1 MNNYYKNEENYD
13 EHIDLNN
20 TICNYIPFQDYK
32 EEFSNEDINQDILY
46 FNKKNDGNTH
56 NHLDEKATSYQTNLK
71 NLKINSSQEDEN
83 KEQTKV
89 ISIEKIMEILEKN
102 IPNTYKNISKNIVY
116 DNHIKEAEDH
126 LLLKKKRVRKS
137 DEEFENMKN
146 ECNKKETIKRRGR
159 KIMNNRYTGHHDKYT
174 ADNMIKKVKGE
185 IFDYSLGFTNNMLNK
200 YKEGNRGALFPL
212 DYKIKDTINQEK
224 DLNIL
229 NMSLKDLFSNEIT
242 SKIKSKSKEKDFNK
256 KKLEKILNEETDD
269 TILFT
274 LNMRFIDW
282 FDIFTFKK
290 TLIEVLNQYNNNNKY
305 IDLDKIKKNLIT
317 IDTLLIKKSKKNLDE
332 FSLFLFY
339 IYNYERWF
347 KNKKPR
353 KKKYKQNDT
362 L

>member
-159 KIMNNRYTGHHDKYT
+159 KIMNNRYTGYHDKYT

-185 IFDYSLGFTNNMLNK
+185 IFDYCLGFTNNMLNK

-256 KKLEKILNEETDD
+256 KKLEKIL
-269 TILFT
+269 
-274 LNMRFIDW
+274 
-282 FDIFTFKK
+282 
-290 TLIEVLNQYNNNNKY
+290 
-305 IDLDKIKKNLIT
+305 IK
-317 IDTLLIKKSKKNLDE
+317 D
-332 FSLFLFY
+332 
-339 IYNYERWF
+339 
-347 KNKKPR
+347 
-353 KKKYKQNDT
+353 
-362 L
+362 

>member
-1 MNNYYKNEENYD
+1 
-13 EHIDLNN
+13 
-20 TICNYIPFQDYK
+20 
-32 EEFSNEDINQDILY
+32 
-46 FNKKNDGNTH
+46 
-56 NHLDEKATSYQTNLK
+56 
-71 NLKINSSQEDEN
+71 
-83 KEQTKV
+83 
-89 ISIEKIMEILEKN
+89 
-102 IPNTYKNISKNIVY
+102 
-116 DNHIKEAEDH
+116 
-126 LLLKKKRVRKS
+126 
-137 DEEFENMKN
+137 
-146 ECNKKETIKRRGR
+146 
-159 KIMNNRYTGHHDKYT
+159 
-174 ADNMIKKVKGE
+174 
-185 IFDYSLGFTNNMLNK
+185 
-200 YKEGNRGALFPL
+200 
-212 DYKIKDTINQEK
+212 
-224 DLNIL
+224 
-229 NMSLKDLFSNEIT
+229 MSLKDLFSNEIT